1 MPGAYR
7 LNVCCRVRFLLLAA
21 GCSLG
26 SVPVLADEWHQYV
39 TLPASLEYDSNPS
52 LSTTNKQSVSRL
64 IVVPFYSLVGTYGI
78 DEFKA
83 GLGLK
88 VERSTDQR
96 ASIDREDPN
105 LLFGWWRQT
114 ETGGF
119 GLTTKYDQ
127 VSSRVAELEE
137 TGSTAADS
145 TRKTWSLGG
154 QWRAAITELST
165 LTAYTDYKTVT
176 YDAGTQT
183 NFNNLVA
190 GISWNYAWSERIAP
204 FLSFS
209 GNHYDPDKSTGTAA
223 TSTYYTVSG
232 GVSVKTSERLEWTA
246 QGGPGRIAAGTSG
259 SGYQGSLAMQYR
271 GARYDAALNIS
282 RSANVSGDGGF
293 IVSNR
298 VSGTFGYP
306 IDERSGLGF
315 SASWQDNEGDNPNTL
330 QQLGAWASHE
340 LSPFLTARLYYQHKL
355 RRQDRQSD
363 ASADVLGVTL
373 VYSSPSF

>member
-1 MPGAYR
+1 M
-7 LNVCCRVRFLLLAA
+7 NVCCRVRFLLLAA
-21 GCSLG
+21 GSALG
-26 SVPVLADEWHQYV
+26 SAPVLAGEWHQYV

-127 VSSRVAELEE
+127 VSSREAELQE
-137 TGSTAADS
+137 TGATAADS

-154 QWRAAITELST
+154 QWRAAVTELST

-190 GISWNYAWSERIAP
+190 GISWNYTWSERIAP

-209 GNHYDPDKSTGTAA
+209 ANHYDPEKSTATAA

-232 GVSVKTSERLEWTA
+232 GVTVKATERLEWTA
-246 QGGPGRIAAGTSG
+246 QGGPGRISASTSG
-259 SGYQGSLAMQYR
+259 NGYQGSFAMQYR

-293 IVSNR
+293 VVSNR
-298 VSGTFGYP
+298 VASSFGYP

-315 SASWQDNEGDNPNTL
+315 SASWQDNQSDTPNTL
-330 QQLGAWASHE
+330 HQLGAWASHE
-340 LSPFLTARLYYQHKL
+340 LSPFWNARLYYQHKL

-363 ASADVLGVTL
+363 ASADVLGVSL